1 MFAQL
6 LVCKDYVIVIDIAV
20 YENFDLASEFIS
32 MLISRLSGQ
41 DYVYVVAK
49 SQVSSAELV
58 LRRPPGE
65 GNSSNLLELKRFI
78 GE

>member
-49 SQVSSAELV
+49 SQVSLQSSCFGGHLA
-58 LRRPPGE
+58 RATP
-65 GNSSNLLELKRFI
+65 SNLLELKRFI